1 METIRKI
8 YADYL
13 FIFLV
18 LLLGI
23 LGTVRFAWIY
33 QQSVEVKSAED
44 FKVAARDRIE
54 LIKDALET
62 NEAVLNSVVSFYRAS
77 KDVNDEEFNIFVSQM
92 LEDHPFVQAVDWIP
106 EVRDADRAAY
116 EKEGRIL
123 HPDFTFREK
132 KGDNFVTAEK
142 RPVYYPIF
150 LTNRNNH
157 PLRGFDLGS
166 DPIRGPFLKHAR
178 EARTMVA
185 SEGVRLLVDPT
196 RQRVGVLFAKPLYR
210 DYTDAKGETYE
221 KFQGFILTV
230 VPMAEMIESSLKL
243 LKYEGTNIFI
253 HDLSGPE
260 GKQLLYARSTR
271 LRDIPQEEMLEDYA
285 HLSTGERAMVAV
297 GGRNWQIT
305 VLPARGFFTPG
316 IQRETVMM
324 LVGGILVT
332 MMLVFYMHRRVREN
346 ERISDEVEKRTQE
359 LAHAKK
365 QTEMILISTSEG
377 ITGLDAEGKITFINP
392 RTTALLGYNR
402 RELIGRDHH
411 ALLHHAHEDGKNYS
425 AVDCPVNDAILDR
438 RSITVSNEVFWRKD
452 GQPLPVE
459 YTASPIVDGDEVTG
473 AVVVFRDI
481 TERRRLEQQLQ
492 QMARYDQMTGLANR
506 AMFME
511 MMKIAMARAARTGK
525 KVALVYMDMD
535 NFKPINDTLGHEAG
549 DACLKAFAA
558 LVKKTVREYDTPA
571 RIGGDEFTILVDN
584 LNDKNEG
591 GILVERL
598 LSQMENPIDIAGH
611 AFRLSVSIG
620 IAYYP
625 DDSLDAETLL
635 RHADSAMYQAKKD
648 KTRKYVVYES

>member
-13 FIFLV
+13 FILFV

-23 LGTVRFAWIY
+23 LGTVRFSWIY
-33 QQSVEVKSAED
+33 QQSVEIKSSED

-54 LIKDALET
+54 LIKDAMET

-92 LEDHPFVQAVDWIP
+92 LKDHPFVQAVDWIP
-106 EVRDADRAAY
+106 EVKDDDRAAY
-116 EKEGRIL
+116 EKQGRL
-123 HPDFTFREK
+123 THSDFAFKEK
-132 KGDNFVTAEK
+132 KGDVFVEAGK

-150 LTNRNNH
+150 LTNTENH
-157 PLRGFDLGS
+157 VLRGFDLGS
-166 DPIRGPFLKHAR
+166 DPVRGPFLKHVR
-178 EARTMVA
+178 EARTMIT
-185 SEGVRLLVDPT
+185 SEGVHLLVDPT
-196 RQRVGVLFAKPLYR
+196 HQRIGVLFAKPIYH
-210 DYTDAKGETYE
+210 DYFDEKGEKYE

-230 VPMAEMIESSLKL
+230 VPMAEMIENSLKL

-253 HDLSGPE
+253 HDLSAPE

-271 LRDIPQEEMLEDYA
+271 LRDISQQEMLDDYA
-285 HLSTGERAMVAV
+285 NMSTGERAMIDV

-305 VLPARGFFTPG
+305 ILPARGFFTPG
-316 IQRETVMM
+316 IQRETIVM

-332 MMLVFYMHRRVREN
+332 LMLVFYMHRRVREN

-402 RELIGRDHH
+402 REMIGRDHH
-411 ALLHHAHEDGKNYS
+411 ALLHHAQEDGAIYS
-425 AVDCPVNDAILDR
+425 GVDCPINDAILDR
-438 RSITVSNEVFWRKD
+438 RSITVSNEVFWKKD
-452 GQPLPVE
+452 GQSLPVE
-459 YTASPIVDGDEVTG
+459 YTASPIVDGDEVKG

-584 LNDKNEG
+584 LNDKDEG
-591 GILVERL
+591 SILVERL
-598 LSQMENPIDIAGH
+598 LSQMESPIDIAGH
-611 AFRLSVSIG
+611 SFRLSVSIG

-648 KTRKYVVYES
+648 KTKKYVVYES